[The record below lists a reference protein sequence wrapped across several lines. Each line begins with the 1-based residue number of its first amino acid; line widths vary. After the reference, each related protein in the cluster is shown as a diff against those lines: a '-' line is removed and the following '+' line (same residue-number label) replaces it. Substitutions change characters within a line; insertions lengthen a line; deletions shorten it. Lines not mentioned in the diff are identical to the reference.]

1 MRAPTGAGRFIPRKH
16 GVGYKYLLGASLP
29 LLFDVVLLFTSN
41 PLPLLL
47 FLSSLL
53 SPLIH
58 SCLRAKMSQKGSG
71 EKLGDPGTAET
82 PWPAASP
89 ALLWLHPAAG
99 EGEDLCP
106 VGVPAAPGARG

>member
-1 MRAPTGAGRFIPRKH
+1 MCSWGRGMRAPTGAGRFIPRKH
-16 GVGYKYLLGASLP
+16 RVGYKYLLGASLP

-58 SCLRAKMSQKGSG
+58 SCLRAEMSQKGSG

-82 PWPAASP
+82 P
-89 ALLWLHPAAG
+89 
-99 EGEDLCP
+99 
-106 VGVPAAPGARG
+106 